1 MKQSTPTGG
10 LAPRSWGTGVLL
22 GALSMVSAFSIDTF
36 FPSFR
41 AISAEFGLN
50 AWQIQQ
56 TLTVY
61 MIPYA
66 IMALAHGPLSDA
78 FGRKPVILAGLSIY
92 ALASV
97 ACALTPNFE
106 LLLIFRALQGA
117 TAGVGFIVG
126 RAIIRDLHTGAQAQR
141 LMSLVTMVFGLAPAI
156 APVIG
161 GFIHV
166 AFGWRAVFAFM
177 AVIGISLLTAS
188 SLRLTETHH
197 HDRRVNFHVLALIH
211 TSGGILRH
219 SEFVRLALAQG
230 INFAGILSFVAAAP
244 AIVLDHWHLR
254 ETQFAALLLPLIAG
268 FTSGAAIAGRLAGRV
283 TAERVIT
290 LGFCVALMGMS
301 LLVLV
306 YFSGL
311 QSIPVEELLLAVTA
325 TGLQL
330 MTPSIVIRMLDLFP
344 NARGA
349 AASVQSFVSLSLTA
363 FAMGVLAPA
372 LQHSLLALATATLI
386 GHVTAASLWL
396 SVRKRTVPDA
406 RVIEA

>member
-1 MKQSTPTGG
+1 MKETSATGG
-10 LAPRSWGTGVLL
+10 LAPRIWGTGALL

-50 AWQIQQ
+50 SWQIQQ

-78 FGRKPVILAGLSIY
+78 FGRKPVILTGLSIY
-92 ALASV
+92 TMASI
-97 ACALTPNFE
+97 ACALTPSFE
-106 LLLIFRALQGA
+106 LLLLFRAIQGA

-126 RAIIRDLHTGAQAQR
+126 RAIIRDRHTGVQAQR

-161 GFIHV
+161 GFVHV
-166 AFGWRAVFAFM
+166 AFGWRAVFGFM
-177 AVIGISLLTAS
+177 ALIGVSLFTAS
-188 SLRLTETHH
+188 ALRLTETHH
-197 HDRRVNFHVLALIH
+197 HDRRVRFHVVALIN
-211 TSGGILRH
+211 TSASILRH
-219 SEFVRLALAQG
+219 REFVRLALAQG
-230 INFAGILSFVAAAP
+230 INFAGVLSFVAAAP

-283 TAERVIT
+283 TTERLIAA
-290 LGFCVALMGMS
+290 GFCVSLTGMS
-301 LLVLV
+301 LLVLTYV
-306 YFSGL
+306 AGMQF
-311 QSIPVEELLLAVTA
+311 IPIEELLLAVTA
-325 TGLQL
+325 AGLQL
-330 MTPSIVIRMLDLFP
+330 ITPSIVLRMLDMFP

-372 LQHSLLALATATLI
+372 LQHSLLALATSTLI
-386 GHVTAASLWL
+386 GHVLAVSLWM
-396 SVRKRTVPDA
+396 SVRKKTMPDTQ
-406 RVIEA
+406 VVEA